1 MEASCGYYDELM
13 DEALDACQGQA
24 LTPPEDLRRHLASC
38 ADCDRSWRGLQQLHR
53 TLQAEPPV
61 TVPAN
66 FNYRVMARIDAW
78 TRSRPAWQ
86 LAALQLGAILAGV
99 GTVVAALGLLGT
111 GQGAPVPAPVWFAAA
126 VQLLRA
132 AATVGGA
139 LAESPWVALSYPFIA
154 AMLAAMWFL
163 ALFGPRLVFKPGR
176 GRTS

>member
-1 MEASCGYYDELM
+1 MEASCRYYDELM
-13 DEALDACQGQA
+13 DEALDACLEQA
-24 LTPPEDLRRHLASC
+24 LPPPQELSRHLAVC
-38 ADCDRSWRGLQQLHR
+38 DDCDRNWRRLQRLHGLL
-53 TLQAEPPV
+53 LAEPPV
-61 TVPAN
+61 PVPAN
-66 FNYRVMARIDAW
+66 FRNRVMARIDAW

-99 GTVVAALGLLGT
+99 GTVVAVLGLLGT
-111 GQGAPVPAPVWFAAA
+111 GQGAPVPAPVWLAAA
-126 VQLLRA
+126 AQLLRA
-132 AATVGGA
+132 MVTVGGA